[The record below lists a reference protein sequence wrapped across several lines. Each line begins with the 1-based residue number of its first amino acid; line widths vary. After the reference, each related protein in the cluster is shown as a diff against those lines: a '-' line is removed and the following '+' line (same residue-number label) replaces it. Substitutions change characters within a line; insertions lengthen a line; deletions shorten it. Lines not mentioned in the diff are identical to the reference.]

1 MPTTPATWE
10 GEAEEDLSPG
20 LGQSRQSNETPV
32 SKQSK
37 ITWTSSTSLFP
48 NVRLSHSSSHTCPL

>member
-1 MPTTPATWE
+1 MPTTPTTWE

-20 LGQSRQSNETPV
+20 LGQSKQSNETPV

-48 NVRLSHSSSHTCPL
+48 NVRLSS